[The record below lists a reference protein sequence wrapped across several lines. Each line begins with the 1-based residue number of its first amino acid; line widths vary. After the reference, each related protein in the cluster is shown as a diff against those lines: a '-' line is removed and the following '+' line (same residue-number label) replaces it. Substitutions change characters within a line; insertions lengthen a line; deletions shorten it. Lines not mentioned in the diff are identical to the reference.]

1 MAFENCGKI
10 KLMLVFACISP
21 HPPIILPSV
30 GSEANRKE
38 VEKTIKS
45 LKKLGK
51 QLAKTKPDCIVIT
64 SPHPDWGFNV
74 PLHFLAKDVHGI
86 EVKAHMTDLES
97 PEVHFNRGK
106 ELIKNLK
113 YIKKLAWIASGDMS
127 HRLKKDGPY
136 GLHPSGPK
144 FDREFI
150 ERLKK
155 KDVGGIL
162 NMNPKLVEEAGECG
176 LRSFCMLLGAL
187 EWQSSSAG
195 LKPRLAW
202 QPEILSYEAP
212 FGVGYLV
219 ANFKIDGRVRKTG

>member
-1 MAFENCGKI
+1 
-10 KLMLVFACISP
+10 MLVFACISP

-30 GSEANRKE
+30 GSEADRKN

-45 LKKLGK
+45 LEKLGK
-51 QLAKTKPDCIVIT
+51 QLAKAKPDCIVIT

-86 EVKAHMTDLES
+86 EIKAHMTDLES

-136 GLHPSGPK
+136 GLHPSGSK
-144 FDREFI
+144 FDKGFI
-150 ERLKK
+150 SLLKK

-187 EWQSSSAG
+187 EWQSSLAG

-202 QPEILSYEAP
+202 QPEILSYESP

-219 ANFKIDGRVRKTG
+219 ANFKISHG

>member
-1 MAFENCGKI
+1 MI
-10 KLMLVFACISP
+10 KFACISP
-21 HPPIILPSV
+21 HPPIILPNV
-30 GSEANRKE
+30 GSAADRARVK
-38 VEKTIKS
+38 KTIES
-45 LKKLGK
+45 LEKLGK
-51 QLAKTKPDCIVIT
+51 KLAKTKPNCILIT

-86 EVKAHMTDLES
+86 EVKAHLTDLES

-127 HRLKKDGPY
+127 HRLKEDGPY
-136 GLHPSGPK
+136 GLHPAGPK

-150 ERLKK
+150 KRLKK

-162 NMNPKLVEEAGECG
+162 NLPAGLVEEAGECG
-176 LRSFCMLLGAL
+176 LRSFCQLLGAL
-187 EWQSSSAG
+187 EGA
-195 LKPRLAW
+195 KIKW

-219 ANFKIDGRVRKTG
+219 ANFKLKT